1 MITRRQLLAGILGL
15 SAGHSWCGPQEIL
28 AAADVIVVGAGLAGL
43 SAAVSAREAGARRVL
58 ILEKDVMIGGHS
70 IMSSGYFN
78 AVDPKRQKPLG
89 IIDSPALMEKQSLQV
104 GGDTASPILMRRLA
118 ESSSEVLQWLEAH
131 GVHWSDQVF
140 ESYSSF
146 QRRGHISSPVRA
158 GYDYVMAL
166 LECAHRLDVK
176 ILLEHR
182 AERLITENGHIVGA
196 AGVCRGRQAFE
207 ARAHAVILATGGFAA
222 NTALLENALGP
233 YAATLRSS
241 ANTRGIL
248 TDGAVGGDI
257 YLTKE
262 GRRFID
268 EGASWLALRQA
279 LQNLP
284 DGKMWVLTD
293 SGTVKNNDFS
303 LKLMTGAVRE
313 AATLDEAAKGIGC
326 NPAVLE
332 ETVRQYNHSV
342 HIGRDEAF
350 GKTTML
356 KALDEPPFYYGEERL
371 NIHSTEGGVAIDT
384 QARVLDQSEE
394 PLLGLFAAGETVGNL
409 HGKSRPGGNSV
420 LACVVFGRIAGQEA
434 AQLSLSSH

>member
-207 ARAHAVILATGGFAA
+207 ARAHAVILATG
-222 NTALLENALGP
+222 ALP
-233 YAATLRSS
+233 PIQPCSKMR
-241 ANTRGIL
+241 
-248 TDGAVGGDI
+248 
-257 YLTKE
+257 
-262 GRRFID
+262 
-268 EGASWLALRQA
+268 LALMRQRC
-279 LQNLP
+279 
-284 DGKMWVLTD
+284 
-293 SGTVKNNDFS
+293 
-303 LKLMTGAVRE
+303 AVRPIR
-313 AATLDEAAKGIGC
+313 AA
-326 NPAVLE
+326 
-332 ETVRQYNHSV
+332 
-342 HIGRDEAF
+342 F
-350 GKTTML
+350 
-356 KALDEPPFYYGEERL
+356 
-371 NIHSTEGGVAIDT
+371 
-384 QARVLDQSEE
+384 
-394 PLLGLFAAGETVGNL
+394 
-409 HGKSRPGGNSV
+409 
-420 LACVVFGRIAGQEA
+420 
-434 AQLSLSSH
+434 